1 MKSSRTTVNSL
12 CKSRRGRVEIALVS
26 IAASSRAKRQSP
38 ATLLTQE
45 YTARSSRMNP
55 LEVLAYPTEAALL
68 AILGRESGRV
78 PTHVCLFD
86 STGETVTSLEFA
98 QHLARVRDGGAQRM
112 VFAIGPA
119 SGWSGAVLARAD
131 RVLSLGKLTLP
142 HELARVVVAEQI
154 YRALTILAGHP
165 YHLGH

>member
-1 MKSSRTTVNSL
+1 
-12 CKSRRGRVEIALVS
+12 
-26 IAASSRAKRQSP
+26 
-38 ATLLTQE
+38 
-45 YTARSSRMNP
+45 MNP